1 MWTLK
6 MVGSPQFDFL
16 PVARK
21 SRAFKNCADY
31 PILQGLVTSF
41 SLLYLA
47 AIWPSGRKAMS
58 I

>member
-1 MWTLK
+1 